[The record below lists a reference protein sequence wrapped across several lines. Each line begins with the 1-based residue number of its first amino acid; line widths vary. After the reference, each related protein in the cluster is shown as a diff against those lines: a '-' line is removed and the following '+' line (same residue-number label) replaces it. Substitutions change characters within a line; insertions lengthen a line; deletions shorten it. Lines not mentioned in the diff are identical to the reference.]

1 MVLYRWTST
10 LTRQN
15 KKLSYRRGTARC
27 VVSIEILPIAT
38 QQCSNY
44 LYDKSWPNRWYEVGD
59 LVGSNALWTMCTQPW
74 RNRVGSH
81 CLRCH
86 KQTDDGRVVYI
97 TCIPTTCCGEIIL
110 SPRCRNCLR
119 DPDHAPFRK
128 DFSSAGGTCYVSQC
142 TKFEVSRFTRYEA
155 VNGGAKCRKWGDLG
169 WLGGTQGHGQC
180 HLSIERIRLPIRLQ

>member
-1 MVLYRWTST
+1 
-10 LTRQN
+10 
-15 KKLSYRRGTARC
+15 
-27 VVSIEILPIAT
+27 
-38 QQCSNY
+38 
-44 LYDKSWPNRWYEVGD
+44 
-59 LVGSNALWTMCTQPW
+59 MCTQPC

-142 TKFEVSRFTRYEA
+142 TKFEVSIQVHPLRSCEWRC
-155 VNGGAKCRKWGDLG
+155 KMQKMG
-169 WLGGTQGHGQC
+169 WFGVIRGHSRSWAMPPFDRA
-180 HLSIERIRLPIRLQ
+180 HTTSYSTSIETMCLSFTACEI